1 MVPGPRIRESRSP
14 LDSRPPRGKP
24 PGGLFFCAPFRL
36 AATLSR
42 PRLVNTSRL
51 SLTGP
56 LPRRLGASSFLRAAA
71 RAGVLP
77 GLRRGARSRHHG
89 RSIPA
94 ALGSQPPRGKSSRGP
109 FFFCTRARSPASPT
123 HPPQRHPERTLPRR
137 IRCIVSCAVA
147 LEGERRPIGPTL
159 SRRLISA
166 ARAQYPFE
174 INFPGSLK
182 LQL

>member
-1 MVPGPRIRESRSP
+1 MQEFVSAVIEWGSYPFPSRTRKSSPTSPMVPGPRIRESRSP

-24 PGGLFFCAPFRL
+24 PGGLFFFAPFRL

-71 RAGVLP
+71 RANVLP

-109 FFFCTRARSPASPT
+109 FLFLYARASRHRRTRHPPAS
-123 HPPQRHPERTLPRR
+123 
-137 IRCIVSCAVA
+137 S
-147 LEGERRPIGPTL
+147 
-159 SRRLISA
+159 
-166 ARAQYPFE
+166 
-174 INFPGSLK
+174 
-182 LQL
+182 

>member
-1 MVPGPRIRESRSP
+1 MQEFVSAVIEWGSYPFPSRTRKSSPTSPMVPGPRIRESRSP

-71 RAGVLP
+71 RANVLP

-109 FFFCTRARSPASPT
+109 FFFCTRAHPAVLRGVSLLYHSQIFHFT
-123 HPPQRHPERTLPRR
+123 TLIKNPKK
-137 IRCIVSCAVA
+137 SM
-147 LEGERRPIGPTL
+147 
-159 SRRLISA
+159 
-166 ARAQYPFE
+166 
-174 INFPGSLK
+174 
-182 LQL
+182 